1 MLGLVT
7 FGAVVG
13 VGAMRIKNINLK
25 GRKSLY
31 SDQQKRDMLEEAV
44 EHGWSATEAGKEF
57 NVSRNAMTNWAKDL
71 GIVLEKVRSSDCSHC
86 GT

>member
-1 MLGLVT
+1 MT

-13 VGAMRIKNINLK
+13 VGAMRIKNINIK
-25 GRKSLY
+25 GWKSSH
-31 SDQQKRDMLEEAV
+31 SDQQKRDMVEEAV

-57 NVSRNAMTNWAKDL
+57 NVSGNTIRNWAKDL